1 MFVISLRF
9 SRSFRQFF
17 RVYQCALFTGDLK
30 MATKRNYNA
39 EDVLEAV
46 YQDDG
51 SEFEEEL
58 SDEEHSDPEDMSDDA
73 MSESGGQ
80 SAAEGDNDTDTAHV
94 PISSSGRRRAR
105 NPRLPRT
112 VFMLNWEDY
121 DDFDPFECDWL
132 PNYQRPHGILVDTS
146 DFKPVDYFSLF
157 FPDEALTL
165 MAEETNR
172 YAMQYLDSTCDF
184 PQSSRLHKWYDTS
197 VEEMKAYL
205 ALQIAMGLC
214 QKPSLEDYWS
224 TFWITFTDF
233 KRVMPRNRFEILQT
247 FLHFNDIT
255 KQIPKGQE
263 GYDPLFKIQTLLD
276 ICESSYET
284 VYQPKKC
291 LAIDESMV
299 KFKGRIFFRQYLPAK
314 PTRWGIKAFI
324 LSESDSGYC
333 LRSKVYTGKH
343 SFQREPGTLLTES
356 VVTSLLDGYEDKG
369 HIVYMDNFYSSPHL
383 FSVLEEKNIGACGT
397 VRANR
402 VGMPND
408 LKPKNL
414 KLSKG
419 DDPVFMRSGNLVACA
434 WHDTKRLTLL
444 STVNTNLTIDK
455 RIKSKGAVGG
465 YRTIEKPV
473 IAEQYNDCMAGV
485 DRPDQLLGSYQFP
498 HKCFKWYH
506 TLFHRAQEIALV
518 NGYIIYC
525 KASESNKLDPVRF
538 RQNVITGLLEDW
550 EPRQIKQ
557 GRPSNTPT
565 PQRMTGQ
572 HFPGKYEDKKF
583 KPDCEV
589 CSDRKNG
596 KRHQTSY
603 YCKQCNIPLCVV
615 PCFERYHTLRNYK
628 E

>member
-1 MFVISLRF
+1 
-9 SRSFRQFF
+9 
-17 RVYQCALFTGDLK
+17 

-51 SEFEEEL
+51 SEFEGEL
-58 SDEEHSDPEDMSDDA
+58 SDEEHSDPGDMSDDA

-112 VFMLNWEDY
+112 VFTLNWEDY

-132 PNYQRPHGILVDTS
+132 PNYQRPRGILVDTS

-157 FPDEALTL
+157 FSDEALTL

-214 QKPSLEDYWS
+214 QKPSLEDYWG

-263 GYDPLFKIQTLLD
+263 GYDPLFTIQTLLD

-314 PTRWGIKAFI
+314 P
-324 LSESDSGYC
+324 
-333 LRSKVYTGKH
+333 V
-343 SFQREPGTLLTES
+343 
-356 VVTSLLDGYEDKG
+356 DG
-369 HIVYMDNFYSSPHL
+369 VSRHL
-383 FSVLEEKNIGACGT
+383 F
-397 VRANR
+397 
-402 VGMPND
+402 
-408 LKPKNL
+408 
-414 KLSKG
+414 
-419 DDPVFMRSGNLVACA
+419 
-434 WHDTKRLTLL
+434 
-444 STVNTNLTIDK
+444 
-455 RIKSKGAVGG
+455 
-465 YRTIEKPV
+465 
-473 IAEQYNDCMAGV
+473 
-485 DRPDQLLGSYQFP
+485 
-498 HKCFKWYH
+498 
-506 TLFHRAQEIALV
+506 
-518 NGYIIYC
+518 
-525 KASESNKLDPVRF
+525 
-538 RQNVITGLLEDW
+538 
-550 EPRQIKQ
+550 
-557 GRPSNTPT
+557 
-565 PQRMTGQ
+565 
-572 HFPGKYEDKKF
+572 
-583 KPDCEV
+583 
-589 CSDRKNG
+589 
-596 KRHQTSY
+596 
-603 YCKQCNIPLCVV
+603 
-615 PCFERYHTLRNYK
+615 
-628 E
+628 